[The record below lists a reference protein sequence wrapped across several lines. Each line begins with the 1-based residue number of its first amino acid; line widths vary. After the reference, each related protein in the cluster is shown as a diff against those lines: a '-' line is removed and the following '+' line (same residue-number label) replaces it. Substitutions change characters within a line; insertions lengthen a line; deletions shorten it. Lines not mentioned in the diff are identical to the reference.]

1 MEGGPRPPWPASC
14 FHNTAFPSAS
24 AVGVGAGQGTDRGR
38 EGGAEAGPEPSL
50 QALPSCPPAR
60 GNLSSQAPGS
70 RSLVPGAVPH
80 SAVLSP
86 LLLLELL
93 PLGTARLWDS
103 VGDDSQPGASLI
115 F

>member
-1 MEGGPRPPWPASC
+1 M
-14 FHNTAFPSAS
+14 
-24 AVGVGAGQGTDRGR
+24 
-38 EGGAEAGPEPSL
+38 
-50 QALPSCPPAR
+50 
-60 GNLSSQAPGS
+60 
-70 RSLVPGAVPH
+70 PGAVPH